1 VTLDQI
7 IGQAV
12 PVSILKRALS
22 TNSLGHAYLFSGEEG
37 VGKETTARVVAEE
50 LAKQG
55 GPLSSLHVLGGEGS
69 IKIEDIRQ
77 LRQSAS
83 LASAGNTVWLILDA
97 DRLTPEAGNA
107 LLKTLEEP
115 VPGTHFFLTTTKVQ
129 SMLPT
134 IVSRCQHLQFRRIPE
149 EEICQWLAKQTQQS
163 PADERI
169 RTISRLAQGSLGKA
183 LAYWKGSLLEERETV
198 ISKLIQVP
206 RASYPAVLGLSQTWP
221 EDREKIHQ
229 ELQVFLEWHRDL
241 LTVKNGIDLPLYN
254 AGYERQLKEISAL
267 YTNDT
272 LFVIIEKI
280 VEMGKAIAGN
290 GRIRFCLG
298 YLLLMMKRGALT

>member
-1 VTLDQI
+1 
-7 IGQAV
+7 
-12 PVSILKRALS
+12 
-22 TNSLGHAYLFSGEEG
+22 
-37 VGKETTARVVAEE
+37 
-50 LAKQG
+50 
-55 GPLSSLHVLGGEGS
+55 
-69 IKIEDIRQ
+69 
-77 LRQSAS
+77 
-83 LASAGNTVWLILDA
+83 
-97 DRLTPEAGNA
+97 
-107 LLKTLEEP
+107 
-115 VPGTHFFLTTTKVQ
+115 
-129 SMLPT
+129 M
-134 IVSRCQHLQFRRIPE
+134 
-149 EEICQWLAKQTQQS
+149 
-163 PADERI
+163 
-169 RTISRLAQGSLGKA
+169 
-183 LAYWKGSLLEERETV
+183 EERETV

-254 AGYERQLKEISAL
+254 PGYERQLKEISAL

>member
-254 AGYERQLKEISAL
+254 PGYERQLKEISAL

>member
-1 VTLDQI
+1 MTLDQI

-134 IVSRCQHLQFRRIPE
+134 IVSRCQHLQFRRILKRRSASGWPN
-149 EEICQWLAKQTQQS
+149 K
-163 PADERI
+163 P
-169 RTISRLAQGSLGKA
+169 SRALQMNAFGPFPGWHKAHWGK
-183 LAYWKGSLLEERETV
+183 
-198 ISKLIQVP
+198 
-206 RASYPAVLGLSQTWP
+206 
-221 EDREKIHQ
+221 H
-229 ELQVFLEWHRDL
+229 
-241 LTVKNGIDLPLYN
+241 
-254 AGYERQLKEISAL
+254 
-267 YTNDT
+267 
-272 LFVIIEKI
+272 
-280 VEMGKAIAGN
+280 
-290 GRIRFCLG
+290 
-298 YLLLMMKRGALT
+298 

>member
-1 VTLDQI
+1 
-7 IGQAV
+7 
-12 PVSILKRALS
+12 
-22 TNSLGHAYLFSGEEG
+22 FSGEEG

-254 AGYERQLKEISAL
+254 PGYERQLKEISAL

>member
-1 VTLDQI
+1 MTLDQI

-206 RASYPAVLGLSQTWP
+206 RASYPAVLVLSQTWP

-254 AGYERQLKEISAL
+254 PGYERQLKEISAL

>member
-1 VTLDQI
+1 MTLDQI

-254 AGYERQLKEISAL
+254 PGYERQLKEISAL

>member
-1 VTLDQI
+1 M
-7 IGQAV
+7 
-12 PVSILKRALS
+12 
-22 TNSLGHAYLFSGEEG
+22 
-37 VGKETTARVVAEE
+37 
-50 LAKQG
+50 
-55 GPLSSLHVLGGEGS
+55 
-69 IKIEDIRQ
+69 
-77 LRQSAS
+77 
-83 LASAGNTVWLILDA
+83 
-97 DRLTPEAGNA
+97 
-107 LLKTLEEP
+107 
-115 VPGTHFFLTTTKVQ
+115 PGTHFFLTTTKVQ

-254 AGYERQLKEISAL
+254 PGYERQLKEISAL

>member
-1 VTLDQI
+1 MTLDQI

-149 EEICQWLAKQTQQS
+149 EEICQWLAKQTHQS

-254 AGYERQLKEISAL
+254 PGYERQLKEISAL